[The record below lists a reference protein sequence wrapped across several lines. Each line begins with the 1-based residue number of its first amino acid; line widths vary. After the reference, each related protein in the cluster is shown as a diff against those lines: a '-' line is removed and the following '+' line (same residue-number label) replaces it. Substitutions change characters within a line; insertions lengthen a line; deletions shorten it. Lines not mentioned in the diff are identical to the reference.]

1 MNVFDSSALL
11 CFLLGEPGSDV
22 VERELVSGGACGAA
36 NWSEVAQKVR
46 ARNHDWDLERG
57 LLLSYPITIEAVQ
70 IADAE
75 TAAALWSQGS
85 HLSLGDRLCLAL
97 TERLGATVWT
107 ADTAWGTT
115 GSIRQIR

>member
-11 CFLLGEPGSDV
+11 CFLLDEAGSDV
-22 VERELVSGGACGAA
+22 VERELVRGGVCGAA
-36 NWSEVAQKVR
+36 NWSEVSQKIR
-46 ARNHDWDLERG
+46 ARNHEWDIVRT

-75 TAAALWSQGS
+75 AAAILWRRGSQ
-85 HLSLGDRLCLAL
+85 LSLADRLCLAL
-97 TERLGATVWT
+97 TQRLGATVWT

-115 GSIRQIR
+115 GSVRQIR